1 MQRRLQRFD
10 QDRLMKRRV
19 PLLLLA
25 AVALGAVLASAGLWA
40 AARRI
45 PGGTDP
51 TATPA
56 AQTAT
61 VVRTDVA
68 ARSLQAGTIGYA
80 GDWRLANP
88 GQGGVL
94 TGLPAPGTVVSRGQ
108 PLYEVDGHPA
118 RLLYGDR
125 PVWREFRLGMG
136 DGPDVAQLETNLVS
150 LGYGAAVTVDDHF
163 SPATATAISHWQ
175 ETLRAPSTGA
185 LALGDVL
192 FAPGPTRISQA
203 LASLGSRIGP
213 GQNVLGATSTTRV
226 VTVSLPTLAQAT
238 VSAGAKVIITPPTG
252 GPQPGT
258 VTSVGR
264 VAQTAQQG
272 PQDGPQQSTITVTIT
287 LDKPEAVAGLDQAP
301 VQVAI
306 ITSMHTGVLAVPV
319 TALVAAAEGG
329 YQIIVD
335 DTGTRRR
342 ITVQPGIFDEI
353 TNLIEVAG
361 SGLAQGQKVE
371 VPAP

>member
-1 MQRRLQRFD
+1 
-10 QDRLMKRRV
+10 MKRRV
-19 PLLLLA
+19 PLPVLA
-25 AVALGAVLASAGLWA
+25 VVALGAVLAPAALWA
-40 AARRI
+40 AARRA

-51 TATPA
+51 APTPA
-56 AQTAT
+56 DQTAT
-61 VVRTDVA
+61 VVRTNVT

-94 TGLPAPGTVVSRGQ
+94 TGLPAPGTVISRGQ

-125 PVWREFRLGMG
+125 PVWREFRLGMS
-136 DGPDVAQLETNLVS
+136 DGPDVHQLETNLVA
-150 LGYGAAVTVDDHF
+150 LGHGAGVTVDDHF

-175 ETLRAPSTGA
+175 ATLGAPSTGA

-192 FAPGPTRISQA
+192 FAPGPTRIGQT

-213 GQNVLGATSTTRV
+213 GQNVLAATSTTPV
-226 VTVSLPTLAQAT
+226 VTVSLPTVAQAT
-238 VSAGAKVIITPPTG
+238 VSVGANVIVTPPTG

-306 ITSMHTGVLAVPV
+306 ITSTHTGVLAVPV
-319 TALVAAAEGG
+319 TALVAAADGG
-329 YQIIVD
+329 Y
-335 DTGTRRR
+335 
-342 ITVQPGIFDEI
+342 
-353 TNLIEVAG
+353 
-361 SGLAQGQKVE
+361 
-371 VPAP
+371 

>member
-1 MQRRLQRFD
+1 
-10 QDRLMKRRV
+10 MKRRV
-19 PLLLLA
+19 PLALLA
-25 AVALGAVLASAGLWA
+25 AVAFGAVLASAGLWA
-40 AARRI
+40 AARRT

-51 TATPA
+51 AATPA

-108 PLYEVDGHPA
+108 PLYEVDGHPT

-125 PVWREFRLGMG
+125 PVWREFRLGMS
-136 DGPDVAQLETNLVS
+136 DGPDVRQLETNLVA
-150 LGYGAAVTVDDHF
+150 LGHGAAVTVDDHF
-163 SPATATAISHWQ
+163 SPTTATAISHWQ
-175 ETLRAPSTGA
+175 AALGVSRTGA
-185 LALGDVL
+185 LALGDVV
-192 FAPGPTRISQA
+192 FAPGPIRVSQA
-203 LASLGSRIGP
+203 LAAVGSRIGP
-213 GQNVLGATSTTRV
+213 GQNVLGGTSTARV
-226 VTVSLPTLAQAT
+226 VTVDLPTVAQAT
-238 VSAGAKVIITPPTG
+238 VSVGVKVVVTPPTG

-258 VTSVGR
+258 VMSVGR
-264 VAQTAQQG
+264 VAQTAQQTAQQG
-272 PQDGPQQSTITVTIT
+272 PQGGPQQSTITVTIT
-287 LDKPEAVAGLDQAP
+287 LDQPEAVAGLDQAP

-306 ITSMHTGVLAVPV
+306 ITSMHKGVLAVPV
-319 TALVAAAEGG
+319 TALVAAADGG

-335 DTGTRRR
+335 DAGTRRR

-353 TNLIEVAG
+353 TNLIEVTG
-361 SGLAQGQKVE
+361 TGLAQGQTVE
-371 VPAP
+371 VPAS